1 MIKARIPPEGS
12 EAAVTALSELYRDF
26 SWPELE
32 REFTCAATGNLN
44 IVQEA
49 VDRWARSRDTRERTA
64 LVFERGNTVQ
74 EFSYQELREISSQW
88 ANMLIE
94 SGLGEGDRLFIFL
107 PRCAEIYFALLACA
121 RIGAIFSPLYPE
133 LGFDDLDVYFANAKP
148 KGVVT
153 HPDLMARIPRNALAG
168 LDCVWLV
175 QGPASGIA
183 AEEILIP
190 ERIADLPKKSI
201 VQWVRGSAPLYL
213 VYTSGATGPPK
224 GIVHAHQDMLGLL
237 MTGRHVLNLAEK
249 SRLWTDADPGWVT
262 GAIYGTFVPWLCG
275 STSIIQ
281 GDDFSPSTW
290 YRTLERHQVE
300 VWYTT
305 PRKLALLKEAG
316 DDLAARYDLSGLKHI
331 ATVGE
336 ALDPEVLY
344 WTKQTLGHTPH
355 ETWWM
360 AETGMICL
368 ANFSAMGIKPG
379 SMGKPVP
386 GIEAAVLDDNGQP
399 LPPLVTGE
407 LALKLGWPSVMTS
420 IWHDP
425 PRYQQYFRSKGW
437 FLTGDT
443 VTRDEEDYYYHQG
456 RNDDLLK
463 LADKA
468 VGPYDIEQVLSI
480 HPAVREA
487 VAITVGSPS
496 GKAGV
501 KVFVTLAEGFT
512 DEARLTHEFK
522 AFLSAT
528 FPPEFP
534 LTEVVILDQMP
545 KSRSGR
551 PLRRVL
557 RAREQGLP
565 SGDVSKLKE

>member
-1 MIKARIPPEGS
+1 MIQARIPPEDS
-12 EAAVTALSELYRDF
+12 DVAVTALGELYDRF

-32 REFTCAATGNLN
+32 KEFTCTATGNLN

-49 VDRWARSRDTRERTA
+49 VDRWARNRDTRERTA
-64 LVFERGNTVQ
+64 LIFERGNEVS
-74 EFSYQELREISSQW
+74 EFTFQELRELSCQW

-94 SGLGEGDRLFIFL
+94 SGVGEGDRLFIFL
-107 PRCAEIYFALLACA
+107 PQCAEIYLAMLACA
-121 RIGAIFSPLYPE
+121 RVGAIFTPLYLD
-133 LGFDDLDVYFANAKP
+133 LGFDDLAVRFANAKP

-153 HPDLMARIPRNALAG
+153 HPDLIGRIPRNALAG

-175 QGPASGIA
+175 QGPASGSA
-183 AEEILIP
+183 AEEILVP
-190 ERIADLPKKSI
+190 QRIEELPKKSI
-201 VQWVRGSAPLYL
+201 IQWVRGSAPLYL
-213 VYTSGATGPPK
+213 VYTSGGTGPPK
-224 GIVHAHQDMLGLL
+224 GIVHAHQDMMGLL

-249 SRLWTDADPGWVT
+249 SRLWTDAAPGSVT
-262 GAIYGTFVPWLCG
+262 GTVYGTFAPWLCG

-300 VWYTT
+300 SWYTT
-305 PRKLALLKEAG
+305 PHRLDLLMQAG
-316 DDLAARYDLSGLKHI
+316 EDLPRRYDISKLKHI

-336 ALDPEVLY
+336 VLDPKLLLWAKE
-344 WTKQTLGHTPH
+344 TLGHAPH

-368 ANFSAMGIKPG
+368 ANVSARSIKPG

-386 GIEAAVLDDNGQP
+386 GIEAAVLDENGEP

-407 LALKLGWPSVMTS
+407 LAIKLGWPSVMTG

-425 PRYQQYFRSKGW
+425 PRYQQYFRVKGW

-456 RNDDLLK
+456 RNDDLFK
-463 LADKA
+463 LNDKA
-468 VGPYDIEQVLSI
+468 VGPWEIEHVLAM

-487 VAITVGSPS
+487 AAIAMGSPS
-496 GKAGV
+496 GSISV
-501 KVFVTLAEGFT
+501 KVFATLTESFT
-512 DEARLTHEFK
+512 DEARLTYELK
-522 AFLSAT
+522 TFLTAH

-534 LTEVVILDQMP
+534 LQEVVVLDEMP
-545 KSRSGR
+545 KSKSGQI
-551 PLRRVL
+551 LRRVL

-565 SGDVSKLKE
+565 SGDVSKLKD